1 MNRGGSWGKGELD
14 EDSQNEQTSSYKTN
28 RF

>member
-14 EDSQNEQTSSYKTN
+14 AGSKNEQTSSYKTN